1 MVKVFKKGLTN
12 SSLCDIIKT
21 TKKEREKIK
30 MLEHQKEELWSLLL
44 EWKDDILEEYIGRN
58 VNADSIEEVIEKI
71 EKIIKE

>member
-1 MVKVFKKGLTN
+1 
-12 SSLCDIIKT
+12 
-21 TKKEREKIK
+21 
-30 MLEHQKEELWSLLL
+30 MLEHQKEELWFLLL